1 MSKYIQM
8 TKKNILYWNTAFR
21 LIKANLIIII
31 RHEYRITNW
40 KNPKKGKNVGRRQK
54 NKKDDELREKPQDEA
69 LCKLS
74 KEDLK
79 KLILN
84 VYYEIILGKSK
95 SKNLDKVVKKIK
107 KTISNKLTN
116 VEIMNVLGIKNPPF
130 TINWKIK
137 VIAKRKKLNMKRK

>member
-1 MSKYIQM
+1 MSK
-8 TKKNILYWNTAFR
+8 
-21 LIKANLIIII
+21 
-31 RHEYRITNW
+31 
-40 KNPKKGKNVGRRQK
+40 
-54 NKKDDELREKPQDEA
+54 
-69 LCKLS
+69 LS
-74 KEDLK
+74 EEDLK

-84 VYYEIILGKSK
+84 VYYEIILDKSK
-95 SKNLDKVVKKIK
+95 SKNLDVVVKKIK